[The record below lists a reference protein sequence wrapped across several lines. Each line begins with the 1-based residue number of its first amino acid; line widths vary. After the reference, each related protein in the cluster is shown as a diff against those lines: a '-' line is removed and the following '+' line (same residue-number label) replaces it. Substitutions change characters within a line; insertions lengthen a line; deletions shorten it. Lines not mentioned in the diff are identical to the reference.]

1 MTQEFIK
8 RIFSSIILIFLSL
21 FFIIN
26 GSFYFIFFLLLCFM
40 ITIYEW
46 HQMNKKK
53 DYFFYGFFFLI
64 FSFYTVFDLR
74 NDNSLIFFLLIVII
88 CIATDMGGYIFGKT
102 FKGPKLTKKISPNKT
117 YAGMLGG
124 FFLTI
129 IFSYIFLN
137 NFNLLGLEDSGEMPE
152 QIYIIALLTSFI
164 SQAGDL
170 IVSFFKRKAKIKNTG
185 KIIPGHGGLLD
196 RIDGMIFAFPF
207 IYVITKIL

>member
-1 MTQEFIK
+1 
-8 RIFSSIILIFLSL
+8 
-21 FFIIN
+21 
-26 GSFYFIFFLLLCFM
+26 
-40 ITIYEW
+40 
-46 HQMNKKK
+46 MNKKK